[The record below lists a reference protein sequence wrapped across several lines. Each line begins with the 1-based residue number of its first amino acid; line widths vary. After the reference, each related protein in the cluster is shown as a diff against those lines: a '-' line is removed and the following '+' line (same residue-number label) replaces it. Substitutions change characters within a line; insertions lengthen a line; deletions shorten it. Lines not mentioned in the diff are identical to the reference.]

1 MNTFLVIIILIII
14 VMILCYFGYYIM
26 TEIVSEENKE
36 SNEYTVILP
45 HNGPANNMND
55 CLRGCQRGACLDKS
69 MKSGEKHCKFDF
81 QCQYCRDKDTNMFY
95 TNGNYDNESNIV
107 PEYEDAEQNEIVSL
121 NKMIKKNNLYIKDMN
136 EIIMSDSLAD
146 KNNR

>member
-1 MNTFLVIIILIII
+1 MTKI
-14 VMILCYFGYYIM
+14 VD
-26 TEIVSEENKE
+26 KE
-36 SNEYTVILP
+36 SGEYTIILP

-55 CLRGCQRGACLDKS
+55 CLRGCQRGVCLDKS

-136 EIIMSDSLAD
+136 EIIMNDSLTD
-146 KNNR
+146 KNSK

>member
-1 MNTFLVIIILIII
+1 MNTILVIIILIII
-14 VMILCYFGYYIM
+14 VMVLCYFGYYVM
-26 TEIVSEENKE
+26 TKIVDKE
-36 SNEYTVILP
+36 SGEYTIILP

-55 CLRGCQRGACLDKS
+55 CLRGCQRGGCLNKS
-69 MKSGEKHCKFDF
+69 DKSGEKHCKFDF

-107 PEYEDAEQNEIVSL
+107 PEYEDAEQNEIESL

-136 EIIMSDSLAD
+136 EIIMNDSLTD
-146 KNNR
+146 KNSK

>member
-14 VMILCYFGYYIM
+14 VIILCYFGYYVM
-26 TEIVSEENKE
+26 TKIVDKE
-36 SNEYTVILP
+36 SGEYTIILP

-55 CLRGCQRGACLDKS
+55 CLKGCQRGRCLNKSDKS
-69 MKSGEKHCKFDF
+69 EEKHCKFDF

-107 PEYEDAEQNEIVSL
+107 PEYEDAEQNEIESL

-136 EIIMSDSLAD
+136 EIIMNDSLTD
-146 KNNR
+146 KNSK

>member
-14 VMILCYFGYYIM
+14 VIVLCYFGYYVM
-26 TEIVSEENKE
+26 TKIVDKE
-36 SNEYTVILP
+36 SGEYTIILP

-55 CLRGCQRGACLDKS
+55 CLRGCQRGVCLDKS
-69 MKSGEKHCKFDF
+69 RKSGEKHCKFDF

-107 PEYEDAEQNEIVSL
+107 PEYEDAEQNEIESL

-136 EIIMSDSLAD
+136 EIIMNDSLTD
-146 KNNR
+146 KNSK

>member
-14 VMILCYFGYYIM
+14 VIILCYFGYYVM
-26 TEIVSEENKE
+26 TKIVDKE
-36 SNEYTVILP
+36 SGEYTIILP

-55 CLRGCQRGACLDKS
+55 CLRGCQRGGCLNKS
-69 MKSGEKHCKFDF
+69 DKSGEKHCKFDF

-107 PEYEDAEQNEIVSL
+107 PEYEDAEQNEIESL

-136 EIIMSDSLAD
+136 EIIMNDSLTD
-146 KNNR
+146 KNSK

>member
-1 MNTFLVIIILIII
+1 MNTILVIIILIII
-14 VMILCYFGYYIM
+14 VMVLCYFGYYVM
-26 TEIVSEENKE
+26 TKIVDKE
-36 SNEYTVILP
+36 SGEYTIILP

-55 CLRGCQRGACLDKS
+55 CLRGCQRGGCLNKS
-69 MKSGEKHCKFDF
+69 DKSGEKHCKFDF

-107 PEYEDAEQNEIVSL
+107 PEYEDAEQNEIESL

-136 EIIMSDSLAD
+136 EIIMNDSLTD
-146 KNNR
+146 KNSR